1 MRDAWSILCLTRSS
15 GRFAPRCL
23 IEVSRCLPIP
33 SRPGLCILHTVD
45 CDGRHSDS
53 DERPLRFHV
62 ADPMWSAASLAQSVF
77 YPDAERELLSHLSD
91 Q

>member
-1 MRDAWSILCLTRSS
+1 MVNFVPNQKFRALCTTLSHRSY
-15 GRFAPRCL
+15 R
-23 IEVSRCLPIP
+23 RCLPIP

-53 DERPLRFHV
+53 EERPLRFHV
-62 ADPMWSAASLAQSVF
+62 ADPMWSAASLAQPVF